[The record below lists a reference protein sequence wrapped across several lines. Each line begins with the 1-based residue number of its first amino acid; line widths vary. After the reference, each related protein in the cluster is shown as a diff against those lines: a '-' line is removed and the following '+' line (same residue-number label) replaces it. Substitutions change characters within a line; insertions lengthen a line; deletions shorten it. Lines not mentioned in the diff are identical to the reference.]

1 MLPKTPSLRPHH
13 QKQRYW
19 GLHLLLQL
27 RPPGTGII
35 FRRIEPEQL
44 FKPKAIRRICRFPFR
59 RGFHKGLDA
68 YLVRFVEA
76 PFYEHAADTSA
87 AVFWVDVEDWEN

>member
-13 QKQRYW
+13 QKQRYR

-27 RPPGTGII
+27 RPPGAGII

-44 FKPKAIRRICRFPFR
+44 LKPKAIRRIRRFPFR

-68 YLVRFVEA
+68 HLVRFVEA
-76 PFYEHAADTSA
+76 PLYEHAADA
-87 AVFWVDVEDWEN
+87 ATPVFWMDVED